1 MIPGRKEVFASY
13 DIDDDGV
20 ESFVFKMI
28 GMMSLEQVFL
38 ALYNQRVMGWF
49 KISKKEEIFR
59 NGYINEGW
67 RVEMKDID
75 YGLVSMDDIKRMITE
90 ILYALGY
97 ELLFIKYNK
106 ILNLK
111 ARYA

>member
-13 DIDDDGV
+13 DIDDDEV
-20 ESFVFKMI
+20 ESFVFKMV
-28 GMMSLEQVFL
+28 GMKPLEQVFL

-49 KISKKEEIFR
+49 RISKKEEMYR

-67 RVEMKDID
+67 RVEMKDIE
-75 YGLVSMDDIKRMITE
+75 YGLVSMEDIKRMITE
-90 ILYALGY
+90 MLYALGY
-97 ELLFIKYNK
+97 ELLYIKYNK